1 MSLEH
6 PIENRI
12 GQVFVPVSDMERAVA
27 WYSRLFGLDADT
39 TSHEGT
45 IYDVPMQ
52 GDTRLTLDSNKQ
64 PITNSSQPLCFFW
77 TADIHRARDFLL
89 AHDVDV
95 VGEIQDIGSV
105 SLLTFMDPDRNLLM
119 VCQRNSDTGR

>member
-77 TADIHRARDFLL
+77 TADIHGARDFLL